1 MLNENYNLISVI
13 IPCFNSGI
21 IINRAINSVN
31 NQTFPEIEILLIN
44 DGSDDNETLEIL
56 NSYKSFSNIKLINQE
71 NLGLSAARNK
81 GALKARGNYLFF
93 LDCDYWIEPR
103 TLELMYAF
111 LKKNKKKVFVFSDI
125 ILEGA
130 INKKVQKEY
139 NLFEQL
145 FINQLPYSILI
156 SKENWKKNGG
166 YDEKMRDGY
175 EDWDFNIRLGALK
188 IYGMRLDKPLFH
200 YNVSSEGMLLSKSSK
215 LHGKIWKYI
224 MLKNKSLFKFKNIY
238 RIWQEW
244 KNKSSSY
251 PLFIFFLWYLI
262 LKYFPEPFIT
272 KLFIC
277 LRNLKWLFTR
287 NKIFNKL

>member
-1 MLNENYNLISVI
+1 
-13 IPCFNSGI
+13 
-21 IINRAINSVN
+21 
-31 NQTFPEIEILLIN
+31 
-44 DGSDDNETLEIL
+44 
-56 NSYKSFSNIKLINQE
+56 
-71 NLGLSAARNK
+71 
-81 GALKARGNYLFF
+81 
-93 LDCDYWIEPR
+93 
-103 TLELMYAF
+103 
-111 LKKNKKKVFVFSDI
+111 
-125 ILEGA
+125 
-130 INKKVQKEY
+130 
-139 NLFEQL
+139 
-145 FINQLPYSILI
+145 
-156 SKENWKKNGG
+156 
-166 YDEKMRDGY
+166 
-175 EDWDFNIRLGALK
+175 
-188 IYGMRLDKPLFH
+188 MRLDKPLFH
-200 YNVSSEGMLLSKSSK
+200 YNVSSQGMLLSKSSK